1 MIRIA
6 PWLQTN
12 WDWRAAGNFIC
23 GGTGAGVLI
32 FAAIA
37 PVPGSAYRLLATIG
51 MAFVATGLFCVW
63 LEIGRPFRAINV
75 FRQPQMSWMS
85 RESLVAPLLFASG
98 IAATWLGGGALAW
111 IAAVFAAAFLYC
123 QARMLRAA
131 RGIPTWRAPRIVP
144 LMLLTGLAEGTG
156 LMLML
161 AAFPSGNAPS
171 GWLQGILIVLV
182 VARGLAWH
190 FYRVQLEGD
199 GVPSRAFDV
208 LRAIHTPMSVLGL
221 WGPLLLLLIASSF
234 AAATWIA
241 AIAGLCALGSGWLLK
256 FTVITRA
263 AYNQGFAV
271 PRLPVRGAGGP
282 GPAVKPGWH

>member
-37 PVPGSAYRLLATIG
+37 HAPGNAYRLLAAIG
-51 MAFVATGLFCVW
+51 LAFIATGLFSVW
-63 LEIGRPFRAINV
+63 LEIGRPLRAINV

-85 RESLVAPLLFASG
+85 RESLVAPILFASG
-98 IAATWLGGGALAW
+98 IAAAWFGGGALGW
-111 IAAVFAAAFLYC
+111 IAAVLAAAFLYC

-131 RGIPTWRAPRIVP
+131 RGIPAWRNPRIVP
-144 LMLLTGLAEGTG
+144 LMLLTGLCEGVG
-156 LMLML
+156 LILML
-161 AAFPSGNAPS
+161 AAIPGGPAPS
-171 GWLQGILIVLV
+171 RLMQGILIVLV
-182 VARGLAWH
+182 VGRGLAWH
-190 FYRVQLEGD
+190 AYLAKLERD
-199 GVPSRAFDV
+199 GVPARTFDA
-208 LRAIHTPMSVLGL
+208 LSSIQTPMSLLGI
-221 WGPLLLLLIASSF
+221 WGPLLLIASSF
-234 AAATWIA
+234 SAMAWIA

-256 FTVITRA
+256 FTLITRA
-263 AYNQGFAV
+263 AYNQGFAL

-282 GPAVKPGWH
+282 GPAFKPGWH